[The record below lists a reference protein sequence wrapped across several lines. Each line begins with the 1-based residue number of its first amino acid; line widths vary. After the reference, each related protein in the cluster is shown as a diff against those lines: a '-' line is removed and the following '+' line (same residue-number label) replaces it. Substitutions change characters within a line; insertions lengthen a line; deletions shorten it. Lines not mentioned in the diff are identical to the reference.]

1 MFLELALLAWVRNIL
16 SLPQSYV
23 LSHTG
28 ATNMVS
34 ASPLPPPPPASR
46 AFPSS
51 VPPGLSLLR
60 PSTQLPFERPDP
72 HDEESATL
80 IRKRDGTADP
90 SASFSSSSLGG
101 DVPLDAALALG
112 SSTSTSTVP
121 MNPTDHLAHSTTISD
136 VHFIAGNHADFYLLG
151 SKGIGGSE
159 SLAQVKRALQ
169 EQRPDVLLVQICP
182 TRLRL
187 LLDPDA
193 SIWSYLIDI
202 HAAISSSSSGQVLG
216 VEGGFSPYHMLA
228 GATPLLNFSRFSS
241 LVLARLVWKAVA
253 VLVGQRR
260 TFAHEFVQSIRLAAT
275 TPVPGHHTR
284 VVLGGRDLPTTLAR
298 AWLSLSAWD
307 RLGVVKD
314 VALLSLPCLSG
325 RTACQAL
332 GLSPPFLPIPRGSDA
347 MSQVLRFFAHRHPSL
362 APLEKEGGD
371 YFLSS
376 MQKLDRPVCSREGG
390 REGTGEERMVVLAV
404 VGASLIPHIQR
415 NWGIPVDRR
424 RLISCRGPRGGGWA
438 WPCVGM
444 VILVLISYMLC
455 QSILFLSAPSQQ
467 TFGVVRHKDPSM
479 AF

>member
-1 MFLELALLAWVRNIL
+1 
-16 SLPQSYV
+16 
-23 LSHTG
+23 
-28 ATNMVS
+28 MVS

-51 VPPGLSLLR
+51 VPAGQSLLR

-112 SSTSTSTVP
+112 SSSSTSTVP
-121 MNPTDHLAHSTTISD
+121 MNPTGHLAHSTTISD

-159 SLAQVKRALQ
+159 SLALVKRALQ

-202 HAAISSSSSGQVLG
+202 HAAISSNSSGQALG

-260 TFAHEFVQSIRLAAT
+260 TFAHEFVQSILGCHYLRSRPPHPCRAGRAGSAHDLGPRLAFLVRLGPSRSRQRRGLALPPL
-275 TPVPGHHTR
+275 PVGTDGLPGPGPLPPLSSHTAGLR
-284 VVLGGRDLPTTLAR
+284 RHVPNPSFLRPSAPVLGA
-298 AWLSLSAWD
+298 
-307 RLGVVKD
+307 V
-314 VALLSLPCLSG
+314 
-325 RTACQAL
+325 
-332 GLSPPFLPIPRGSDA
+332 
-347 MSQVLRFFAHRHPSL
+347 
-362 APLEKEGGD
+362 
-371 YFLSS
+371 
-376 MQKLDRPVCSREGG
+376 
-390 REGTGEERMVVLAV
+390 GE
-404 VGASLIPHIQR
+404 
-415 NWGIPVDRR
+415 RR
-424 RLISCRGPRGGGWA
+424 RGLLPFFHAKVGQT
-438 WPCVGM
+438 CV
-444 VILVLISYMLC
+444 
-455 QSILFLSAPSQQ
+455 
-467 TFGVVRHKDPSM
+467 
-479 AF
+479 